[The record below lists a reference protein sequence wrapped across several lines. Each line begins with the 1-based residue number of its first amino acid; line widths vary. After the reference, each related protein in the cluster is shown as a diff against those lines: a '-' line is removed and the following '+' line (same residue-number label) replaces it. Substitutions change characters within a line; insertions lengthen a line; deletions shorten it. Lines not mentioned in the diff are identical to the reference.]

1 VDKLVKAKYQDNLEF
16 LQWMK
21 RFFDIKYNGQPYDSV
36 GRRKGQDLFYILG
49 GNKVAPGGA
58 SAGPSSM
65 NKAPTKIGTTNKA
78 PASSTGVPKATGLT
92 AKPVTSSIHSTASKG
107 GKGDSGDAAK
117 LQQELSDLRMNM
129 DTVEKERDFYF
140 AKLRDIELYLQANTS
155 KGTSFTENILK
166 ILYAAEEEKIQID
179 EAGNLT
185 ITQGSG
191 SGAGTGAGTGTGD
204 QQMFD
209 DNMEGAADDEMGDT
223 AEDGKKN

>member
-1 VDKLVKAKYQDNLEF
+1 
-16 LQWMK
+16 MK

-49 GNKVAPGGA
+49 GNKVALGGA
-58 SAGPSSM
+58 SANPSAM
-65 NKAPTKIGTTNKA
+65 NKAPTKIGTTNKV
-78 PASSTGVPKATGLT
+78 PASSTGIT
-92 AKPVTSSIHSTASKG
+92 AKPVTSSIHSTASKV

-155 KGTSFTENILK
+155 KGTTFTENILK

-185 ITQGSG
+185 ITQGTG

-209 DNMEGAADDEMGDT
+209 DNMEGAADDDMGDT
-223 AEDGKKN
+223 AEEGKKN